1 MLEIQNLSVSYRGSL
16 ALQEISCTFAPG
28 EMVGILGPNG
38 AGKSTLIKAML
49 GLLPNVMGRTL
60 WRGRPLQRQLDRVA
74 YVPQRNQIDWD
85 YPITAWHVVMMGRT
99 IPTGLF
105 RRPSQA
111 SVAMVKEALDRVGM
125 YDLKDRPIGELSG
138 GQQQRIFIA
147 RALAQQADLFLLD
160 EPFVGV
166 DQKTEQIMF
175 NIFQELKEEN
185 KTILIVNHDLKQT
198 LHHFDRFVLLN
209 RRLIAIGD
217 RESVI
222 TPDNLARAY
231 GVPLELLVA

>member
-16 ALQEISCTFAPG
+16 ALQEINCSFTPG

-49 GLLPNVMGRTL
+49 GLLPAMMGNTI
-60 WRGRPLQRQLDRVA
+60 WRGRPLKRQLNKVA
-74 YVPQRNQIDWD
+74 YVPQRSQIDWD
-85 YPITAWHVVMMGRT
+85 YPITAWNVVMMGRT
-99 IPTGLF
+99 IETGLF
-105 RRPSQA
+105 RRPSPE
-111 SVAMVKEALDRVGM
+111 SVELVKNALDRVGM
-125 YDLKDRPIGELSG
+125 YDLRHRGIGELSG

-147 RALAQQADLFLLD
+147 RALAKQADLFLFD

-175 NIFQELKEEN
+175 DIFHELKEQN
-185 KTILIVNHDLKQT
+185 KTLLIVNHDLQDT
-198 LHHFDRFVLLN
+198 LQHFDRLVLLN
-209 RRLIAIGD
+209 RRLIATGD
-217 RESVI
+217 RSSVM

-231 GVPLELLVA
+231 GVPLHLLAA